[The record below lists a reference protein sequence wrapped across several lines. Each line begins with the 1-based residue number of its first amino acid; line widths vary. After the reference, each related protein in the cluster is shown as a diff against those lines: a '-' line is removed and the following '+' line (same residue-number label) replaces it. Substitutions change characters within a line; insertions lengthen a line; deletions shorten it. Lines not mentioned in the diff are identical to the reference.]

1 MRDLLN
7 AKKAL
12 AAGTADRAMWDHKRS
27 RAVESAKAGFVA
39 E

>member
-1 MRDLLN
+1 MGVGVHIPDFLRCGVTAAFLLSAN
-7 AKKAL
+7 
-12 AAGTADRAMWDHKRS
+12 S